1 MLDHFIPRIA
11 VSFLPCHASSRLKFR
26 GVVAYAREF
35 GPWEFN
41 MTPLGR
47 ENSMLD
53 LKTWKPD
60 GFIGHIFDQ
69 EIADELLQSGIPMVI
84 FEPKEEWVA
93 PRHPLSSRCRVECDS
108 EMIGKISAQFFIDR
122 NFRQL
127 GFVGEP
133 EEQIWATRR
142 EKTFVAEARKLGI
155 PCHVFPQNPDKDAD
169 WESRQSRLRKWLLNL
184 PKPIGICTSS
194 DIRGR
199 QILDCC
205 MVAGLKVPAEIAVLG
220 ADNDEFFCMTS
231 QPTLSSVLAEYE
243 LGGYEGACM
252 LHQLMQGKRPRKKV
266 FYYGIQEIIQ
276 RESTRVIPVDNEMVA
291 QAMEFIYMMHGC
303 NIRVSDVV
311 KHAGVSR
318 RTLENCFQKSLG
330 RSILE
335 TIIQQRTQS
344 LREQVLKTDMS
355 IKQLAMWAGL
365 ESTSHLSKLF
375 KETFGMSIT
384 EYRKKNLVDSPIHNF
399 E

>member
-1 MLDHFIPRIA
+1 MTENKIPRIA
-11 VSFLPCHASSRLKFR
+11 VSFVPCYASSRLKFR
-26 GVVAYAREF
+26 GVWSYAQEF

-41 MTPLGR
+41 MTPFGR
-47 ENSMLD
+47 EDSMLD
-53 LKTWKPD
+53 LQTWKPD
-60 GFIGHIFDQ
+60 GFIGHVFSK
-69 EIADELLQSGIPMVI
+69 EIANELMHSGIPAVI
-84 FEPKEEWVA
+84 FEPSDDLLDPK
-93 PRHPLSSRCRVECDS
+93 HPFSEYCRVECDS
-108 EMIGKISAQFFIDR
+108 ESIGKISAQFFIDR
-122 NFRQL
+122 NFQQL

-133 EEQIWATRR
+133 EEQIWDSRR
-142 EKTFVAEARKLGI
+142 KKTFVEEAHKQNI
-155 PCHVFPQNPDKDAD
+155 PCHVFPKNPDKDAD
-169 WESRQSRLRKWLLNL
+169 WETRQSRLRKWLLKI

-205 MVAGLKVPAEIAVLG
+205 MVAGLKVPSQIAVLG

-243 LGGYEGACM
+243 LGGYEGAHM
-252 LHQLMQGKRPRKKV
+252 LHLLMQGKMPRRKV
-266 FYYGIQEIIQ
+266 FYYGIQEIIL
-276 RESTRVIPVDNEMVA
+276 RESTRVVPVDNEIVGN
-291 QAMEFIYMMHGC
+291 AMEFIRLSHGC

-311 KHAGVSR
+311 EHLGVSR
-318 RTLENCFQKSLG
+318 RTLENYFRESLG

-335 TIIQQRTQS
+335 SIIQQRTES

-355 IKQLAMWAGL
+355 IKQLAAWAGL

-375 KETFGMSIT
+375 KETFGMSIS
-384 EYRKKNLVDSPIHNF
+384 EYRKKYLIDSPIRNF